1 MVEINDNEHL
11 NSENTELVISKD
23 FIKIIRD
30 LTQDLMTTFSDI
42 LGNKDNP
49 IKEIAQAIQRDD
61 NDRVDELIKIIY
73 LHCKNIFPQHFFD
86 ILYENNDIFKNNKTL
101 YLLPNI
107 DFVELWE
114 TNITDATKTTI
125 WKYLQLILFTVVV
138 DINTGESFGDTAK
151 LFEAINTDEFKEKIE
166 KSLEDM
172 ASIFKQKK
180 TEVDNDNNDKND
192 NENNIPVDLPN
203 AEQLHDH
210 INKMMGGKIGC
221 LAKEI
226 AEETAKELDFNIHEA
241 SSVNDVFNQMFKNP
255 SKLMS
260 LVKNIG
266 TKLDDRIKSGKIKET
281 ELLQEAS
288 DLIANMKNMPGMGN
302 LESLF
307 SKMGMPG
314 MPGAKID
321 IEAMSRKMQ
330 NNLKIAKTK
339 ERMRDKLDKKKI
351 LNDQNKEF
359 GDSIAQEITDTIQ
372 QFEKLS
378 PQNKPNKK
386 KKNKK

>member
-1 MVEINDNEHL
+1 MVEINDNEQL
-11 NSENTELVISKD
+11 NTENKEIVISKD
-23 FIKIIRD
+23 FTKIIRD

-42 LGNKDNP
+42 LGSKDNP
-49 IKEIAQAIQRDD
+49 IKDIAQAIQRND

-73 LHCKNIFPQHFFD
+73 FHCKNIFPQHFFD

-151 LFEAINTDEFKEKIE
+151 LFEAINTDEFKDKIE

-180 TEVDNDNNDKND
+180 TEVDNDQNDA
-192 NENNIPVDLPN
+192 ENNIPVDLPN

-241 SSVNDVFNQMFKNP
+241 SNVNDVFNQLFKNP

-266 TKLDDRIKSGKIKET
+266 TKLDDRIKTGKIKET

-288 DLIANMKNMPGMGN
+288 ELIANMKNMPGMGN

-321 IEAMSRKMQ
+321 IEAMTRKMQ
-330 NNLKIAKTK
+330 QNLKIAKTK
-339 ERMRDKLDKKKI
+339 ERMRDKLDKKKNI
-351 LNDQNKEF
+351 LNDQTKEF
-359 GDSIAQEITDTIQ
+359 EESIVPEITDTIQ
-372 QFEKLS
+372 QIEKISSL
-378 PQNKPNKK
+378 NKPNKK
-386 KKNKK
+386 KNKKK

>member
-241 SSVNDVFNQMFKNP
+241 SSVNDVFNI
-255 SKLMS
+255 SYS
-260 LVKNIG
+260 V
-266 TKLDDRIKSGKIKET
+266 
-281 ELLQEAS
+281 LL
-288 DLIANMKNMPGMGN
+288 
-302 LESLF
+302 
-307 SKMGMPG
+307 
-314 MPGAKID
+314 
-321 IEAMSRKMQ
+321 
-330 NNLKIAKTK
+330 NNH
-339 ERMRDKLDKKKI
+339 
-351 LNDQNKEF
+351 N
-359 GDSIAQEITDTIQ
+359 
-372 QFEKLS
+372 
-378 PQNKPNKK
+378 
-386 KKNKK
+386 